1 MNNVIESD
9 KLILEN
15 RKRLN
20 MTNVSSV
27 DSYSE
32 QVLKLSVRDSKVIIN
47 GEKLKIEAY
56 NKSSG
61 TLIVEGTINEIRFNV
76 NKPPLV
82 KRLFK

>member
-1 MNNVIESD
+1 MNNVVEND
-9 KLILEN
+9 RLILEN
-15 RKRLN
+15 RRKLN
-20 MTNVSSV
+20 MTNVTSV

-32 QVLKLSVRDSKVIIN
+32 QILKLSVRESKVVVS

-56 NKSSG
+56 NKGSG
-61 TLIVEGTINEIRFNV
+61 NLIVDGIINEIRYNV

>member
-1 MNNVIESD
+1 MNNVVEND

-15 RKRLN
+15 RKKLN

-32 QVLKLSVRDSKVIIN
+32 QVLKLSVRDNKVVIA

-56 NKSSG
+56 NKASG
-61 TLIVEGTINEIRFNV
+61 NLIVDGIINDIRYVV
-76 NKPPLV
+76 NKAPLV

>member
-1 MNNVIESD
+1 MNNVIESY

-15 RKRLN
+15 RKKLN

-61 TLIVEGTINEIRFNV
+61 NLIVDGTINEIRFNV

>member
-1 MNNVIESD
+1 MNNVIEND

-15 RKRLN
+15 RKKLN

-32 QVLKLSVRDSKVIIN
+32 QVLKLSVGGNKVIIN

-61 TLIVEGTINEIRFNV
+61 NLIVDGTINEIRFSV
-76 NKPPLV
+76 NKPTLV

>member
-1 MNNVIESD
+1 MNNVVEND
-9 KLILEN
+9 RLILEN
-15 RKRLN
+15 RKKLN

-32 QVLKLSVRDSKVIIN
+32 QVLKLSVRDSKVVIN

-56 NKSSG
+56 NKASG
-61 TLIVEGTINEIRFNV
+61 NLIVDGTINEIRFNA

>member
-15 RKRLN
+15 RKKLN

-61 TLIVEGTINEIRFNV
+61 NLIVDGTINEIRFNV

>member
-15 RKRLN
+15 RKKLN

-32 QVLKLSVRDSKVIIN
+32 QVLKLSVGGSKVIIN

-61 TLIVEGTINEIRFNV
+61 NLIVDGTINEIRFSV
-76 NKPPLV
+76 NKPTLV

>member
-15 RKRLN
+15 RKKLN

-32 QVLKLSVRDSKVIIN
+32 QVLKLSVRDSKVVIN

-56 NKSSG
+56 NKASG
-61 TLIVEGTINEIRFNV
+61 NLIVDGTINEIRFNV

>member
-1 MNNVIESD
+1 MNNVVEND
-9 KLILEN
+9 RLVLEN
-15 RKRLN
+15 RRKLN
-20 MTNVSSV
+20 MTNVTSV

-32 QVLKLSVRDSKVIIN
+32 QILKLSVRESKVVVS

-56 NKSSG
+56 NKGSG
-61 TLIVEGTINEIRFNV
+61 NLIVDGIINEIRYNV

>member
-15 RKRLN
+15 RKKLN

-61 TLIVEGTINEIRFNV
+61 NLIVDGTINEIRFNV
-76 NKPPLV
+76 NKPALV

>member
-1 MNNVIESD
+1 MNNVVEND
-9 KLILEN
+9 RLVLEN
-15 RKRLN
+15 RRKLN
-20 MTNVSSV
+20 MTNVTSV

-32 QVLKLSVRDSKVIIN
+32 QTLKLSVRESKVVVS

-56 NKSSG
+56 NKGSG
-61 TLIVEGTINEIRFNV
+61 NLIVDGIINEIRYNV

>member
-61 TLIVEGTINEIRFNV
+61 TLIVDGTINEIRFNV

>member
-1 MNNVIESD
+1 MNNVVEND
-9 KLILEN
+9 RLILEN
-15 RKRLN
+15 RRKLN
-20 MTNVSSV
+20 MTNVTSV

-32 QVLKLSVRDSKVIIN
+32 QILKLSVRESKVVVS

-56 NKSSG
+56 NKGSG
-61 TLIVEGTINEIRFNV
+61 NLIVEGIINEIRYNV